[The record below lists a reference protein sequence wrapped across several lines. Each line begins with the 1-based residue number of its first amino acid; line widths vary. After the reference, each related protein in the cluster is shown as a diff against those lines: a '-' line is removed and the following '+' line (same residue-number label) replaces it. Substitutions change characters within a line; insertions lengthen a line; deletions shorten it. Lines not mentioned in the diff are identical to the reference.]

1 MIRNL
6 QTKDIDAVMNI
17 WLSVNIQAH
26 NFIDSSYWNEN
37 FDMVQEILPKTLV
50 FVYEQ
55 DEQIFG
61 FIGLN
66 DTYIEG
72 IFVDNAK
79 QSSGVG
85 RKLIEYVKDKNN
97 QLSLRV
103 YKKNK
108 RAVEFYLREGFTVV
122 NEEEDVNTGEKEWV
136 MVWKK

>member
-1 MIRNL
+1 MIRSL

-17 WLSVNIQAH
+17 WLSVNIQVH
-26 NFIDSSYWNEN
+26 NFIDSSYWNKN

-55 DEQIFG
+55 GEQIVG

-66 DTYIEG
+66 GIYIEG
-72 IFVDNAK
+72 IFVDNTK
-79 QSSGVG
+79 QSNGVG
-85 RKLIEYVKDKNN
+85 KKLIEYVKDKNN

-108 RAVEFYLREGFTVV
+108 RAVEFYLREGFTVR
-122 NEEEDVNTGEKEWV
+122 NEEEDGNTGEKEWV

>member
-1 MIRNL
+1 MIRSL

-17 WLSVNIQAH
+17 WLSVNIQVH
-26 NFIDSSYWNEN
+26 NFIDSSYWNKN

-55 DEQIFG
+55 GEQIVG

-66 DTYIEG
+66 GTYIEG
-72 IFVDNAK
+72 IFVDNTK
-79 QSSGVG
+79 QSNGVG
-85 RKLIEYVKDKNN
+85 KKLIEYVKDKNN

-108 RAVEFYLREGFTVV
+108 RAVEFYLREGFTVR
-122 NEEEDVNTGEKEWV
+122 NEEEDGNTGEKE
-136 MVWKK
+136 

>member
-1 MIRNL
+1 MIRSL

-17 WLSVNIQAH
+17 WLSVNIQVH
-26 NFIDSSYWNEN
+26 NFIDSSYWNKN

-50 FVYEQ
+50 LVYEQ
-55 DEQIFG
+55 GEQIVG

-66 DTYIEG
+66 GTYIEG
-72 IFVDNAK
+72 IFVDNTK
-79 QSSGVG
+79 QSNGVG
-85 RKLIEYVKDKNN
+85 KKLIEYVKDKNN

-108 RAVEFYLREGFTVV
+108 RAVEFYLREGFTVR
-122 NEEEDVNTGEKEWV
+122 NEEEDGNTGEKEWV

>member
-1 MIRNL
+1 MIRSL

-17 WLSVNIQAH
+17 WLSVNIQVH
-26 NFIDSSYWNEN
+26 NFIDSSYWNKN

-55 DEQIFG
+55 GEQIVG

-66 DTYIEG
+66 GTYIEG
-72 IFVDNAK
+72 IFVDNTK
-79 QSSGVG
+79 QSNGVG
-85 RKLIEYVKDKNN
+85 KKLIEYVKDKNN

-108 RAVEFYLREGFTVV
+108 RAVEFYLREGFTVR
-122 NEEEDVNTGEKEWV
+122 NEEEDGNTGEKEWV